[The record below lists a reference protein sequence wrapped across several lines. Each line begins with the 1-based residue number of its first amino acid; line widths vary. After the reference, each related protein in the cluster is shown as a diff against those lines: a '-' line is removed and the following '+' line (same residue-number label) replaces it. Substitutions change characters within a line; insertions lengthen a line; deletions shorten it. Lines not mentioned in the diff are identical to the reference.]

1 MNFASVKN
9 LMIGAA
15 MAGAVIATG
24 QGALADDGGHHG
36 WAHYEITIQ
45 NATFGQP
52 IAPSLLVVH
61 YPGFSLFE
69 VGGTATPGLEAL
81 AESGNSQARADEL
94 AGADGVAAVY
104 VTEGGPTPPGGAATA
119 DIYAPRQARYLSAAA
134 MLGITDDA
142 FYAVRNVRLPVVGSI
157 KVEADAYDAGTEV
170 NTETAADVAGLGGA
184 GSVDENG
191 FIHVHPGVH
200 GVGGAGG
207 LDPAVHDWRNPV
219 VELTIRRV
227 KG

>member
-1 MNFASVKN
+1 MTFARVKN
-9 LMIGAA
+9 LMVGAA
-15 MAGAVIATG
+15 MAGAVIAAG

-36 WAHYEITIQ
+36 WARYKITIQ
-45 NATFGQP
+45 NATLGQG

-69 VGGTATPGLEAL
+69 IGGTATPGLEAL

-104 VTEGGPTPPGGAATA
+104 VTEGGPTPPGRAVTA
-119 DIYAPRQARYLSAAA
+119 EIRAPRNAKFLSAAA
-134 MLGITDDA
+134 MLGITNDA
-142 FYAVRNVRLPVVGSI
+142 FYAVRGVRLPVVGTI

-170 NTETAADVAGLGGA
+170 NTETKEDVAGLMGT

-191 FIHVHPGVH
+191 FIHVHAGVH
-200 GVGGAGG
+200 GVGGSDG
-207 LDPAVHDWRNPV
+207 LKPEVHDWRNPV
-219 VELTIRRV
+219 VVLTITRLR
-227 KG
+227 G

>member
-1 MNFASVKN
+1 MTFAKVKN
-9 LMIGAA
+9 LMVGAA

-24 QGALADDGGHHG
+24 QAALADGSGHHG
-36 WAHYEITIQ
+36 WARYKITIQ
-45 NATFGQP
+45 NATFGQG

-81 AESGNSQARADEL
+81 AESGDSQARADEL
-94 AGADGVAAVY
+94 IGADGVAAVY
-104 VTEGGPTPPGGAATA
+104 VAGDAPTPPGGAVTTE
-119 DIYAPRQARYLSAAA
+119 ISAPRNAKFLSAAA

-142 FYAVRNVRLPVVGSI
+142 FYAVRGVRLPVVGTI

-170 NTETAADVAGLGGA
+170 NTETKEDVAGLGGK

-191 FIHVHPGVH
+191 FIHIHPGVH
-200 GVGGAGG
+200 GVGGSDG

-219 VELTIRRV
+219 VELTITRIR
-227 KG
+227 G